1 MTLEIHDLTAF
12 HGKVQALHGLS
23 LQVAPAQVHALL
35 GRNGAGKS
43 ALLARIMGL
52 LPAARGRIL
61 WDGQDI
67 THWPTPR
74 IARAGIA
81 LVPEAREVFASLTVR
96 ENLTLAG
103 RIGRGDW
110 TIRRIGALFPNLSAR
125 LDTPAGMLSGGEQQ
139 MLAIGRALMTS
150 PRLLLLD
157 VPTEGLAAPMVA
169 ALQAA
174 LASLKA
180 EGLAILLVEQNTRF
194 ALALADQ
201 VTLVSRGAAVW
212 TGSVGDF
219 AQAQAARARYL
230 GA

>member
-1 MTLEIHDLTAF
+1 MTLEITDLTAF

-23 LQVAPAQVHALL
+23 LRVAPAQLHALL

-52 LPAARGRIL
+52 LPAAQGRIV
-61 WDGQDI
+61 WGDHDI
-67 THWPTPR
+67 TRWPTPR
-74 IARAGIA
+74 IARAGIT
-81 LVPEAREVFASLTVR
+81 LVPEAREVFTSLTVA

-110 TIRRIGALFPNLSAR
+110 TIGRVGALFPNLAAR
-125 LDTPAGMLSGGEQQ
+125 LGTPAGMLSGGEQQ
-139 MLAIGRALMTS
+139 MLAIARALMTS

-157 VPTEGLAAPMVA
+157 EPTEGLAQPMVA

-174 LASLKA
+174 LAALKA
-180 EGLAILLVEQNTRF
+180 EGLAVLLVEQNVRF

-201 VTLVSRGAAVW
+201 VTLISRGRAAW
-212 TGSVGDF
+212 AGSTDAF
-219 AQAQAARARYL
+219 ATAEDARQRFL